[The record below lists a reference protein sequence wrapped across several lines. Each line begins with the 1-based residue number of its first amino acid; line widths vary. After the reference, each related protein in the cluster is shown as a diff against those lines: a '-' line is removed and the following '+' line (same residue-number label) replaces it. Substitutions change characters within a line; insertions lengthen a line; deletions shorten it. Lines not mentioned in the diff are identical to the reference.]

1 MAIVLIS
8 HDLPLVAQ
16 YADQVVLLNKKVIC
30 KGTPQE
36 VFNRKETKALFG
48 NIVASLEEEAE

>member
-1 MAIVLIS
+1 M
-8 HDLPLVAQ
+8 
-16 YADQVVLLNKKVIC
+16 KKVIC

-48 NIVASLEEEAE
+48 NIVAPLEEEAE